1 MHFQVIDG
9 VRVDVSV
16 KICPV
21 TRCGSAE
28 SGIELTSP
36 MIDCV
41 GLLWVSREDF
51 LRCRIDQFVEKSDF
65 SMDFK

>member
-1 MHFQVIDG
+1 
-9 VRVDVSV
+9 
-16 KICPV
+16 
-21 TRCGSAE
+21 
-28 SGIELTSP
+28 

-51 LRCRIDQFVEKSDF
+51 LRCRIDQFVEESDF